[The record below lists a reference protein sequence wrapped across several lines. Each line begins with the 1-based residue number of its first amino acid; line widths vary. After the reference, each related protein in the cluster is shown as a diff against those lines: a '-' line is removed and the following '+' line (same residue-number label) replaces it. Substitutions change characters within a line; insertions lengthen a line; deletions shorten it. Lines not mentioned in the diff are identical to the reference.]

1 MSKVQSAQRSVPTG
15 ISWFFE
21 TVCCD
26 DVGCGKLFDSAL
38 KFVQA
43 NETGIRM
50 RVVVLFF
57 LSGQTFFA
65 AEVSPVSLQDR
76 DHWAWKSPVA
86 VVPPN
91 FEKTG
96 WTESPIDC
104 FILARSTAVGLEP
117 VDRACRAQ
125 LIRRVSFDLIGLPP
139 TTHEVDDFINDV
151 SPDAWERVI
160 DRLMASP
167 HFGERWGRHWLDLA
181 RYADS
186 NGYEFD
192 EVRPDAWRYRDYV
205 IESFNNDKP
214 YSQFLR
220 EQLAGDELHPDEPS
234 ALIATGFNLLGP
246 DMTDSS
252 DQVQRRQ
259 NTLND
264 MTDTAGL
271 AFLGLTI
278 GCARCHDHKFEPIS
292 QWDYYRLQAFFT
304 SAKFRT
310 NLNVLPVGQR
320 VAVAEKV
327 TRFEKERGVIR
338 SALDELER
346 PAKSRLREAKLALQS
361 EEVRA
366 AHETPEEK
374 RTPAER
380 ERVAETNRFVNVST
394 AEVLKQLTAEERSR
408 HNQLSETLNEIDGR
422 RPVVDMAM
430 GLQNSGKSEKTF
442 LLERGDP
449 AHPVEEVQPGFLLAL
464 TLGSLQDGSDPV
476 SEHQP
481 PKYKTNSTGQRTELA
496 NWLTEDHHPLTAR
509 VMVNRIWHHHFGRG
523 IVRTPSDFGLRGDLP
538 THPELLDWL
547 AVEFVRNGWSMKRMH
562 RLMVSCATYRQSTT
576 ATSSAMKLDPD
587 NKFVSRMNRR
597 RLEGEIVRD
606 TMLSVSG
613 KLNSK
618 QGGPGVAKPI
628 SSGDKGARKQS
639 VTVNQG
645 EYGRRSVYLFA
656 RRNLRN
662 PFLEAFDLPD
672 SNLSCSQR
680 ECSTTAPQALAL
692 FNDADVVDAARSLA
706 ERIQG
711 TDDPAVQAYR
721 LTLGRNPTTAEI
733 EFAAEFLAESP
744 LSEFCRAL
752 FNINEFVYVD

>member
-1 MSKVQSAQRSVPTG
+1 MR
-15 ISWFFE
+15 
-21 TVCCD
+21 
-26 DVGCGKLFDSAL
+26 
-38 KFVQA
+38 FVVY
-43 NETGIRM
+43 GLI
-50 RVVVLFF
+50 L
-57 LSGQTFFA
+57 GQTLFA
-65 AEVSPVSLQDR
+65 SEVSSVSLQDR

-91 FEKTG
+91 VEKTG
-96 WTESPIDC
+96 WIESPIDG
-104 FILARSTAVGLEP
+104 FILAKSIGSGVQP
-117 VDRACRAQ
+117 VDAASRIQ
-125 LIRRVSFDLIGLPP
+125 LIRRVTFDLIGLPP
-139 TTHEVDDFINDV
+139 TSHEVDDFENDP
-151 SPDAWERVI
+151 SPDAWERVV

-205 IESFNNDKP
+205 IQSFNADKP

-220 EQLAGDELHPDEPS
+220 EQLAGDEIHPDQPS

-271 AFLGLTI
+271 VFLGLTI
-278 GCARCHDHKFEPIS
+278 GCARCHDHKYEPIS
-292 QWDYYRLQAFFT
+292 QRDYYGMQAFFT
-304 SAKFRT
+304 SARFQT
-310 NLNVLPVGQR
+310 NLNVVPFSLRSSVAQR
-320 VAVAEKV
+320 VAQ
-327 TRFEKERGVIR
+327 FEAERGVIK

-346 PAKSRLREAKLALQS
+346 PTKSRLREAKLALQS

-380 ERVAETNRFVNVST
+380 ERVAETIRFVSVST
-394 AEVLKQLTAEERSR
+394 AEVVKQLTADEKSR
-408 HNQLSETLNEIDGR
+408 HQQLSESLKEIESR
-422 RPVVDMAM
+422 RPVVDTAM

-442 LLERGDP
+442 LLEKGDAAHRGES
-449 AHPVEEVQPGFLLAL
+449 VLPGFLPAL
-464 TLGSLQDGSDPV
+464 TLGSAPNVSD
-476 SEHQP
+476 SDRQQP
-481 PKYKTNSTGQRTELA
+481 GGQVNSSGHRTDLA
-496 NWLTEDHHPLTAR
+496 NWLTTDGHPLTSR
-509 VMVNRIWHHHFGRG
+509 VMVNRLWHHHFGQG
-523 IVRTPSDFGLRGDLP
+523 IVRTPSDFGVRGDLP

-547 AVEFVRNGWSMKRMH
+547 AVDFVRNGWSMKRMH
-562 RLMVSCATYRQSTT
+562 RLMLTCATYRQSTT
-576 ATSSAMKLDPD
+576 ASSSASKLDPD
-587 NKFVSRMNRR
+587 NKLFCRMNRR

-606 TMLSVSG
+606 AMLAVSG
-613 KLNSK
+613 RLNSK
-618 QGGPGVAKPI
+618 QGGPGVTKPI
-628 SSGDKGARKQS
+628 SSGDKGARAAT
-639 VTVNQG
+639 VTVDRG

-711 TDDPAVQAYR
+711 ADEPSVQAYR
-721 LTLGRNPTTAEI
+721 LVLGRNPTKAEMQ
-733 EFAAEFLAESP
+733 FASEFLAESP